1 MPDQVKPGE
10 VQSSGSSALT
20 QSQSGQATPT
30 PPPPPPPMNQPPSV
44 VINSPAVG
52 QVISAKTFTFKA
64 TGSDD
69 VGVTWMELF
78 INGKSIK
85 REPTT
90 TISRSINM
98 RPYNRKNLTV
108 TATAED
114 ADGLKSEASVIATV
128 NL

>member
-1 MPDQVKPGE
+1 
-10 VQSSGSSALT
+10 
-20 QSQSGQATPT
+20 
-30 PPPPPPPMNQPPSV
+30 MNQPPSV
-44 VINSPAVG
+44 VINAPTGG
-52 QVISAKTFTFKA
+52 QVITTKTFTFKA
-64 TGSDD
+64 TGFDD
-69 VGVTWMELF
+69 VGVAWMELF

-85 REPTT
+85 REPTA

-114 ADGLKSEASVIATV
+114 ADGLKAEASVTATV